1 MARHG
6 RLEPAL
12 DIIRRRPWLPAVL
25 WGAAILAVSSF
36 PRMDLAP
43 RMFPGC
49 DKVLHFIEYSILGLG
64 LRFWSGGGRPIFIAG
79 GVGFAAV
86 DEFHQRYVPGRHAS
100 LFDWVADLAGVVV
113 GFLLYGLIMKKE
125 EDG

>member
-1 MARHG
+1 MVRRE
-6 RLEPAL
+6 RLKPIMDL
-12 DIIRRRPWLPAVL
+12 FRRRPWLPAVV

-49 DKVLHFIEYSILGLG
+49 DKLLHFIEYSILGLG
-64 LRFWSGGGRPIFIAG
+64 LRFWSGGVRPIFIAG
-79 GVGFAAV
+79 GVGFAAI

-100 LFDWVADLAGVVV
+100 FFDWVADLAGVVV
-113 GFLLYGLIMKKE
+113 GFLLYGLIMKKGN
-125 EDG
+125 DG